1 MKDRYQ
7 NAFNRI
13 RLSDAAKD
21 RLLNPAQKEQKSMKI
36 HWRKSFTLALACM
49 LCLCITAFAAS
60 RIHFVSSVK
69 PDSLTADYAA
79 VEQAQKEIGL
89 KFNCPTTLGNDFTF
103 MNMNVNDGEYFDEN
117 GGSLGTYQAIF
128 ISYLNDNGE
137 ALILEVRPEN
147 SLEREQTANDPEQ
160 TEVSPGYYSE
170 TESQESDSPLQMKSF
185 IWYADGNRYE
195 LSGYNLSLD
204 AEAFAEM
211 AKEIEK

>member
-36 HWRKSFTLALACM
+36 HWRKSF
-49 LCLCITAFAAS
+49 TAFAAS